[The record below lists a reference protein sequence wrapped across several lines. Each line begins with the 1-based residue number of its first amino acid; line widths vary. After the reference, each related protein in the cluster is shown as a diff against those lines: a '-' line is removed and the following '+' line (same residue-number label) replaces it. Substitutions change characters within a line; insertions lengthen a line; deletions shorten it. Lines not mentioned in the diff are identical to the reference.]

1 MTEFNIQM
9 KHWNGTDWDSLF
21 PKTKA
26 NLVNMEDGQT
36 VQSVVTGVLNDLT
49 NYVTQVDI
57 DTTVNNAISNLVNGA
72 PETLDTLYE
81 LAKVL
86 DVDPNFA
93 TTITTEL
100 GKKVDKITG
109 KGLSSNDFTDALLNK
124 LNDLPTATNLYT
136 KTETNNLLNGK
147 VDKVSGK
154 GLSTNDYTNNEKNK
168 LSELENVYVQS
179 TQPTL
184 RTDKTLWF
192 EIL

>member
-9 KHWNGTDWDSLF
+9 KHWNGTNWDSLF

-36 VQSVVTGVLNDLT
+36 VQSVVTSVLNDLT
-49 NYVTQVDI
+49 NYVTQANI
-57 DTTVNNAISNLVNGA
+57 DTTVNNAISKLVNGT

-81 LAKVL
+81 LAKAL
-86 DVDPNFA
+86 NDDPNFA
-93 TTITTEL
+93 TTVTTEL

-124 LNDLPTATNLYT
+124 LNNLPTATNLYT
-136 KTETNNLLNGK
+136 KTETNTLLNGK

-192 EIL
+192 ETL